1 MKLTDPEQDASEIIL
16 NLRPSFTVSWRST
29 ALCESLRHGVVP
41 IALPESRTGR
51 SSELAKN
58 SPYTATDPLF
68 TSWTIYPFKKRTLS
82 WGEEKERIFELLEDT
97 SLYTKTLSELRV
109 R

>member
-1 MKLTDPEQDASEIIL
+1 MNPIPNENEKDASEIIL
-16 NLRPSFTVSWRST
+16 NLRPYFTVSWIST

-41 IALPESRTGR
+41 ISLLEAITG
-51 SSELAKN
+51 LT
-58 SPYTATDPLF
+58 SPYLE
-68 TSWTIYPFKKRTLS
+68 IYPIKKRTLS
-82 WGEEKERIFELLEDT
+82 WHEEKERIFELLEDT

>member
-1 MKLTDPEQDASEIIL
+1 MLLFLKQNEKYNLEIVDREKDASEIISY
-16 NLRPSFTVSWRST
+16 LRPSFTVGWTST

-41 IALPESRTGR
+41 VSIADEMNWLDQDNHAS
-51 SSELAKN
+51 AV
-58 SPYTATDPLF
+58 
-68 TSWTIYPFKKRTLS
+68 YPFKQRTLS
-82 WGEEKERIFELLEDT
+82 WKEEKERIFELLEDT